1 MELKDFME
9 IKSEPLR
16 ILEVATQVQ
25 KNAEAE
31 AEAVQDYTEFK
42 QFVEVANFV
51 EKDKKHITEVI
62 DEIIADELNHQIKL
76 RELYTLLTDIKPNKD

>member
-1 MELKDFME
+1 ME
-9 IKSEPLR
+9 IKSEQLR
-16 ILEVATQVQ
+16 VLEVANQVQ

-31 AEAVQDYTEFK
+31 AEAIRDYTEMK
-42 QFVEVANFV
+42 QFVEVADFV
-51 EKDKKHITEVI
+51 EADKEHITEVI